1 MTMVPQSLTQI
12 HNYLSGSEWM
22 NAQQSSMAALQ
33 AISTRLRL
41 CGVKALKEDTKK
53 WCTTLMVHFEME
65 RAAGERPASTTIY
78 RMSQEMAT
86 AFQCSQVEA
95 KAEPLVQYPVSPLEL
110 GEAWLNQVYD
120 PKDMPTNRDVP
131 NLFIL
136 VKDHIPIR
144 NTSALLTKEKNQL
157 VPSSGSNEPM
167 DKMMGI
173 WQQLGSCLLQGHLP
187 SAQPSPNTGELLL
200 HSFQPKR
207 VPRLE
212 QTSAGGQAAQA
223 ALQDAQPAPQLAL
236 PAPQLALPAPP
247 ANQKFQIPSHY
258 KKKSKKHNHH
268 KRKRQKSQRRCQD
281 LQQAKMAT
289 RMTIPLRTMKPGLS
303 TCCKPKK
310 QQPKP
315 SHKARQRPLPKQR
328 QQPRAKSRRAC
339 RSQKPRPSPNTQAKA
354 AIWQMAWAVPDAGG
368 IPMVAVFAKTHCI
381 LGSVVQVG
389 QPGRHTWPKGGKPPS
404 EAIQFVSLHQPNF
417 AFAPAKFTFLCLQGS
432 NDIAGASL
440 KELWFLA
447 LAWKKFIAI

>member
-1 MTMVPQSLTQI
+1 MWTCGNLLEVTKAVKSTQLEDQHKNTLLKALDDKTMDQQKKAVKLTMVPQSLTQI

-53 WCTTLMVHFEME
+53 WCTALMVHFEME
-65 RAAGERPASTTIY
+65 RAAGERPAYTTIY
-78 RMSQEMAT
+78 RMSQEIAT

-120 PKDMPTNRDVP
+120 LKDMPTNRDVP
-131 NLFIL
+131 NLLIL

-212 QTSAGGQAAQA
+212 QTSVGGQAAQA

-247 ANQKFQIPSHY
+247 AEKPKVSDPQPLQEEKQEAQPPQEKKTEEPKEMPRLATSKDGNQNDHSLEDYETRTF
-258 KKKSKKHNHH
+258 NM
-268 KRKRQKSQRRCQD
+268 
-281 LQQAKMAT
+281 LQAK
-289 RMTIPLRTMKPGLS
+289 
-303 TCCKPKK
+303 
-310 QQPKP
+310 
-315 SHKARQRPLPKQR
+315 KA
-328 QQPRAKSRRAC
+328 A
-339 RSQKPRPSPNTQAKA
+339 AKA
-354 AIWQMAWAVPDAGG
+354 KPQG
-368 IPMVAVFAKTHCI
+368 HCQ
-381 LGSVVQVG
+381 S
-389 QPGRHTWPKGGKPPS
+389 KGNS
-404 EAIQFVSLHQPNF
+404 
-417 AFAPAKFTFLCLQGS
+417 
-432 NDIAGASL
+432 
-440 KELWFLA
+440 
-447 LAWKKFIAI
+447 